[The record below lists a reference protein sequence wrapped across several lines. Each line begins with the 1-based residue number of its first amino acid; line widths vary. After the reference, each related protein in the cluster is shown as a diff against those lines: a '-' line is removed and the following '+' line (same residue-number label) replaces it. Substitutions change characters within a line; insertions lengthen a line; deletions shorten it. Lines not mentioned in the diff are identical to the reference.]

1 MHQSFMSD
9 HSCHTC
15 RCSGMKAR
23 TCRTSRDHALSD
35 KKRKQLAGRTVR
47 SCIPASSM
55 PCHVHRNLST
65 STYQGIRFLSKSCS
79 NLLLYTVLLQL
90 QLWTSL
96 TLFHTLCAATGGNV
110 SPKNGFTIQ
119 EKIDAITHTYMHYTQ
134 DTSSTS
140 ITAQGHQNTEA
151 SHQSRARTQ

>member
-23 TCRTSRDHALSD
+23 TCRTSRVHKLSD
-35 KKRKQLAGRTVR
+35 TKRKQLAGRTVR

-65 STYQGIRFLSKSCS
+65 STYQGIHFGSQSCS
-79 NLLLYTVLLQL
+79 SLLLYTVL
-90 QLWTSL
+90 T
-96 TLFHTLCAATGGNV
+96 AAYDK
-110 SPKNGFTIQ
+110 S
-119 EKIDAITHTYMHYTQ
+119 DALSYPVHRNWRQRVAEERLH
-134 DTSSTS
+134 DTCSH
-140 ITAQGHQNTEA
+140 IYIHAQ
-151 SHQSRARTQ
+151 SHQRTASRYLQSHIHTCTKSSQN